1 MAMQSFSVSLQKVF
15 ARLNVEVVYSP
26 APLEEIPVFS
36 ADVNRPGLLLTGYN
50 KFFDASRIQICGMV
64 EMSYL
69 KEISESER
77 RSHIHTLFAV
87 RPPAVLVSRDLPIF
101 DEMIEFA
108 QEYKVPLLHS
118 PENTT
123 HLISAL
129 NSIMSVELAPRITRH
144 GVMVEVYGE
153 GILILGESGVGKSE
167 TAIELVKRGHRLIA
181 DDAVELRKVSNR
193 SIVANAPENIRHF
206 VELRGVGIINIA
218 RVFGDGA
225 VKSSEKVDMV
235 VQLEAW
241 DAQKN
246 YSRTGL
252 EKETIDLM
260 GVELPLSVIPIRPG
274 RNLAMILE
282 AAAISNRQK
291 KMGYNAAEE
300 LMERLGLQNDIS

>member
-1 MAMQSFSVSLQKVF
+1 MKNFSISLEKAISQ
-15 ARLNVEVVYSP
+15 LNVEVVYTP
-26 APLEEIPVFS
+26 CELKDIPVYS
-36 ADVNRPGLLLTGYN
+36 ADINRPGLLLAGYN
-50 KFFDASRIQICGMV
+50 KFFDATRIQVCGMV

-69 KEISESER
+69 QESTENER
-77 RSHIHTLFAV
+77 RAHVHTLFAV
-87 RPPAVLVSRDLPIF
+87 KPPAVIVTRNLPVF
-101 DEMIEFA
+101 DEMVEFA
-108 QEYKVPLLHS
+108 REYEVPLLHS

-123 HLISAL
+123 RLMSAM

-193 SIVANAPENIRHF
+193 SIVCNAPENIRHF
-206 VELRGVGIINIA
+206 VELRGVGILNIA
-218 RVFGDGA
+218 RIFGDGA
-225 VKSSEKVDMV
+225 IKPSEKVDMV
-235 VQLEAW
+235 VQLEPW
-241 DAQKN
+241 DGQKN

-252 EKETIDLM
+252 EKDTIDLM

-274 RNLAMILE
+274 RNLAIILE

-300 LMERLGLQNDIS
+300 LMERLGLQNDIT